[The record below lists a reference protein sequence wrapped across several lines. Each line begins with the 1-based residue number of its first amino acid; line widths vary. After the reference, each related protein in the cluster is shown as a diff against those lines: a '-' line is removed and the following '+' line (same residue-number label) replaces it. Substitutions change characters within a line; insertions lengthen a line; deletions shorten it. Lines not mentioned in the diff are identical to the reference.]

1 MAQPLPAPT
10 LFYDE
15 YGYFRSPE
23 AAAAY
28 GIIGSNGQSFTTPAR
43 EARRMLT
50 SPDPRYVDMAQM
62 WLMQHNLPEM
72 GDSEPP
78 DWQNWMTAWI
88 KQHPGPE
95 AAMEIARAF
104 PEAPDWQQ
112 PPRADLHLVPPA
124 PPKKVVVQV
133 EPGSRLEALL
143 AQQVE
148 AKAAADETE
157 KRMASIKAGIAAEL
171 TERHPG
177 TGAFDIPGGPG
188 RPALTLRYTAPRM
201 FSAKEFKA
209 DQPALYEQYRRPSPR
224 WTLAEPQKKGAGQ

>member
-1 MAQPLPAPT
+1 MAQPAQPAPT

-28 GIIGSNGQSFTTPAR
+28 GVIGSSGQSFTTPAR

-72 GDSEPP
+72 GDAEPP
-78 DWQNWMTAWI
+78 DWQNWFSAWI
-88 KQHPGPE
+88 TQHPE
-95 AAMEIARAF
+95 AAILSAVPAA
-104 PEAPDWQQ
+104 APPQ
-112 PPRADLHLVPPA
+112 LHLVPPA
-124 PPKKVVVQV
+124 PPVKVVVEV
-133 EPGSRLEALL
+133 VPGSRLEALL

>member
-15 YGYFRSPE
+15 HGYFRSPE

-28 GIIGSNGQSFTTPAR
+28 GFIGSSGQSFTTPAR

-50 SPDPRYVDMAQM
+50 SPDPRYVGMAQM
-62 WLMQHNLPEM
+62 WLMQHSLPEM
-72 GDSEPP
+72 GDAEPP
-78 DWQNWMTAWI
+78 DWQNWFSAWI
-88 KQHPGPE
+88 TQHPE
-95 AAMEIARAF
+95 AAILSAVPATAS
-104 PEAPDWQQ
+104 PQ
-112 PPRADLHLVPPA
+112 LHLVPPA
-124 PPKKVVVQV
+124 PPVKVVVQV

-143 AQQVE
+143 AQQVD
-148 AKAAADETE
+148 AKAAADEAE
-157 KRMASIKAGIAAEL
+157 NRMASIKAGIAAEL
-171 TERHPG
+171 TEQHPG

-201 FSAKEFKA
+201 FSQKEFKA

-224 WTLAEPQKKGAGQ
+224 WTLAEPQKKNNQ